1 MELVQGVD
9 HNMLGMMLG
18 GTISAAYIKLWCVS
32 QGSNSGLVL
41 FLLFTGD
48 LPLSWEKRNDLFVDD
63 ATFCVK
69 AVTCTNV

>member
-32 QGSNSGLVL
+32 QGSN
-41 FLLFTGD
+41 
-48 LPLSWEKRNDLFVDD
+48 
-63 ATFCVK
+63 
-69 AVTCTNV
+69 